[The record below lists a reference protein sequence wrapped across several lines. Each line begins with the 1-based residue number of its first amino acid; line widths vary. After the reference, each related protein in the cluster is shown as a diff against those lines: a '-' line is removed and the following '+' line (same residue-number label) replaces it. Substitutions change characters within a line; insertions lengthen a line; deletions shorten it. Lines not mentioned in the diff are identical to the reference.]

1 MFRVAPTHPVLVVL
15 TLEKELSLSRGVTV
29 PMASGPKTRAAK
41 YTFVPFMLSAMKL
54 DQEIPFG
61 FVIVNVRVVIA
72 GLLLLPFRVSTFV
85 NLPMEEMF
93 KLDFEANLKA
103 LPPGRVTVDPAG
115 ALNAIA
121 AAFPLFR
128 KLKPEFNEIVTW
140 RGLVLVG

>member
-1 MFRVAPTHPVLVVL
+1 
-15 TLEKELSLSRGVTV
+15 
-29 PMASGPKTRAAK
+29 
-41 YTFVPFMLSAMKL
+41 MKL

-72 GLLLLPFRVSTFV
+72 GLLLLPFRVSPFV